1 MPRLTSD
8 EASFVFSIHRLRHNT
23 NEILLI
29 LPWVLG
35 LFFSLLG
42 VPFIAVFCNL
52 PFGWAAVLFLVP
64 LLVPTL
70 ILLIRRRIIINHFLI
85 ETNVEDKIEIKQ
97 CASNMYAV
105 DDPDRVFMFG
115 YSENMPVI
123 IYNWFESLGVLMD
136 SRLKITRVSYNKR
149 SINYIAVDMDDLRV
163 SKENIERFE
172 NETANSIRFSD
183 IDEEG
188 RLTNIRFCARVTG
201 M

>member
-1 MPRLTSD
+1 
-8 EASFVFSIHRLRHNT
+8 
-23 NEILLI
+23 
-29 LPWVLG
+29 
-35 LFFSLLG
+35 
-42 VPFIAVFCNL
+42 
-52 PFGWAAVLFLVP
+52 
-64 LLVPTL
+64 
-70 ILLIRRRIIINHFLI
+70 
-85 ETNVEDKIEIKQ
+85 
-97 CASNMYAV
+97 
-105 DDPDRVFMFG
+105 
-115 YSENMPVI
+115 
-123 IYNWFESLGVLMD
+123 MD